1 MTSQNQSVDW
11 NMVEMDTQKKPIV
24 IPIEEVFSIYLRTF
38 WPWLSVSLVSNG
50 PDLNATTAKELNFP
64 FKSKSETDS
73 VVIRRFVFDSFV
85 FHPHSE
91 TNLKF
96 KMGLRVTDER
106 LQQEDQLAQFDGKT
120 VW

>member
-1 MTSQNQSVDW
+1 MET
-11 NMVEMDTQKKPIV
+11 KKKTIV

-50 PDLNATTAKELNFP
+50 PEQKELNFP

-85 FHPHSE
+85 FHLHSE